1 MIPPRGRVAIA
12 SLALSA
18 AAFVGILTREGYTD
32 DAIIPT
38 VGDVPTLGFGTTGGV
53 KLGDRTNPVNA
64 VQRAL
69 ADSAKFEG
77 AIKSCVT
84 APLSQAEYDLYT
96 NLSYN
101 IGSSAFCS
109 STIVKRLNAQDYAGA
124 CESILAWRYAAGF
137 DCSMPGNRRC
147 AGLWTDRL
155 KTHAQC
161 VAAQ

>member
-1 MIPPRGRVAIA
+1 VIPPRGRVAIA